1 METGINKF
9 DLSSMRVGKDPPPK
23 KNYENRFYGKYYI
36 FVNRQKK
43 KVIVIPSDINYQQ
56 PRNFY
61 EPDG

>member
-1 METGINKF
+1 
-9 DLSSMRVGKDPPPK
+9 MRVGKDPPPK